1 MEAIFRNNYRLENA
15 QFFHF
20 GSPRLAYLEKLEV
33 GETNQ
38 NNKIL
43 YAPTYREGSNE
54 MMLVINQAIKAF
66 LLCQSFILYEIT
78 SINPV
83 RCH

>member
-1 MEAIFRNNYRLENA
+1 MNYFIVNSLKWK
-15 QFFHF
+15 QFQKQLSSRECSILSF

-38 NNKIL
+38 NNKVL
-43 YAPTYREGSNE
+43 YAPTYREGMNE

-66 LLCQSFILYEIT
+66 SAMPNFHFI
-78 SINPV
+78 
-83 RCH
+83 

>member
-15 QFFHF
+15 QFCHF

-38 NNKIL
+38 NNKVL
-43 YAPTYREGSNE
+43 YAPTYREE
-54 MMLVINQAIKAF
+54 
-66 LLCQSFILYEIT
+66 
-78 SINPV
+78 
-83 RCH
+83 